1 MLDRIRRIAN
11 LTLMLSICLC
21 NPYPGVAQEL
31 HLKARSFP
39 KVLSALEDSS
49 GNFLLLKLDSK
60 TPLSAPH
67 IHYLPGMAGQTV
79 MVAEFENVLW
89 LNSSQLIEP
98 QVQEI
103 ESIRLGQFQ
112 SNPPIFR
119 ISIATSN
126 PAVLRKIEFQNHGSS
141 LLIRLRG
148 SSKTSIARSSSVQ
161 FAGSKAS
168 NHIQDP
174 ADTASAKDGEKQ
186 HLKSAPNSIPQ
197 HSKSTQNILT
207 ANGQAPPTGKY
218 NHFLSPIESNDSL
231 TLSRS
236 SGTGNKTVLAAQP
249 DRGGNRAN
257 SCPIPPVRIA
267 KAPPNTSTT
276 SSASNKLTESCP
288 LPTVTQIMSASQNP
302 QQSTA
307 ASKKDKNISTSG
319 AGQTLPFTTGGLL
332 LQAKSEAKHRLTQ
345 QDSDTV
351 RLSAGSTALNI
362 SSNKDKAPS
371 LNDKIVT
378 ASSVSRGPE
387 GAENQQF
394 TLRGPIELGRLTP
407 PDAPPIDTAAKQDE
421 KLAKYK
427 SSEETLDT
435 AKANKARPP
444 MLISG
449 SFFKKV
455 SSSDSPAAAE
465 TIMPKEA
472 PDFKIAKAT
481 KQAEPTLPSPAPDLA
496 SSTYNKS
503 KTAILKTSSTQ
514 PLSISPP
521 AGASKTTITSSKVI
535 TTKSTLAAQAPS
547 GSQTTVQAAST
558 TKPTVR
564 TTLAPAAAPDATSA
578 AKSDKMP
585 APAPS
590 IAETQDPE
598 SGEQTVANP
607 QITVEGRNPVALRLK
622 FKEPVQYSTFVLD
635 DPPRYVIDLALPSS
649 QCSSKAL
656 TADKN
661 EFLKGIRFGTPD
673 EEGKSTRIVL
683 DLEKSDITIK
693 DELDSSRSTL
703 MLTLQT
709 GATPKLASAKGKLVV
724 IDAGH
729 GGTDPGAQRG
739 DNNEKD
745 MTLAIAM
752 KLKKVLEEQGIR
764 TIMTRADDTFVSLE
778 DRVRITNEA
787 QPDAFVSVHINSLET
802 DRDIQGIE
810 TYYQTEQSKILANKI
825 HENLVGKLQVPDRY
839 VRKARFYVIN
849 HTPHPAVLAEVGFIS
864 NKTERDKL
872 ISSDYQ
878 LKVADS
884 IGQGVILFLSGSA
897 EMPPIASR
905 AVLPGSQASSSA
917 ISTAEKSK
925 LAQDEANV
933 VKKNLANKEPSRRN
947 NPTSGNKRIA
957 QKVTDQT
964 AIRKSGSKKKHF
976 YSRHI

>member
-141 LLIRLRG
+141 LVIRLRG
-148 SSKTSIARSSSVQ
+148 SSKTSIARSSSGQV
-161 FAGSKAS
+161 AARNAS
-168 NHIQDP
+168 NHIQHP

-186 HLKSAPNSIPQ
+186 HLNSAPNSIPQ

-207 ANGQAPPTGKY
+207 ANGQLPPTGKY
-218 NHFLSPIESNDSL
+218 NHSLSPIESNDSFPQ
-231 TLSRS
+231 SRS
-236 SGTGNKTVLAAQP
+236 SGTGNKSVLAAEL
-249 DRGGNRAN
+249 DRGGNLAS
-257 SCPIPPVRIA
+257 SCPIPAVRVA
-267 KAPPNTSTT
+267 NAPSNSSTT
-276 SSASNKLTESCP
+276 SSASNRLTESCP

-371 LNDKIVT
+371 LNEKIVT
-378 ASSVSRGPE
+378 ASSESRGPK
-387 GAENQQF
+387 GAENQF
-394 TLRGPIELGRLTP
+394 TLRGPIELGKLTP
-407 PDAPPIDTAAKQDE
+407 PDAPPTDPAAKQDE

-435 AKANKARPP
+435 TKATKARPP

-465 TIMPKEA
+465 AIMPKEA
-472 PDFKIAKAT
+472 PDFKIAKST

-496 SSTYNKS
+496 SSTYTKS
-503 KTAILKTSSTQ
+503 KTAILKTSSTV
-514 PLSISPP
+514 PLSILPP
-521 AGASKTTITSSKVI
+521 AGASQTTITSSKAM
-535 TTKSTLAAQAPS
+535 TTKSTLTAQASS
-547 GSQTTVQAAST
+547 GSQTTVQATST
-558 TKPTVR
+558 TKTSVATTVS
-564 TTLAPAAAPDATSA
+564 APAAAPDATSA

-585 APAPS
+585 APAPP
-590 IAETQDPE
+590 ITQTQDPE

-649 QCSSKAL
+649 QWSSKAL

-917 ISTAEKSK
+917 ISSAEKAR
-925 LAQDEANV
+925 LAQDETNV

-957 QKVTDQT
+957 QKVTDQK